1 MLGPKWELRLRPSP
15 RWPPSVQ
22 NPQTT
27 GKGIQRRQPG
37 KEAAGS
43 VRWYQIPART
53 PHICLVSP
61 QTCPSG
67 RFQSPQKDPSAL
79 TAWYRLPIPYF
90 PTRLTLRVSKA
101 LGAAGGSFLFPTFS
115 LSPLPT
121 LTQEPQ
127 KPSLVNPSNSSCFCF
142 QCLLNILRLCA
153 CVTQQFGVALYLPDA
168 FLPSPMPHSA
178 QEGPKGVQG
187 LRRAG
192 PQSTLSKGDI
202 RQRGDQPG
210 TA

>member
-1 MLGPKWELRLRPSP
+1 MSGGTRS
-15 RWPPSVQ
+15 
-22 NPQTT
+22 
-27 GKGIQRRQPG
+27 QPG
-37 KEAAGS
+37 LRHLSG
-43 VRWYQIPART
+43 
-53 PHICLVSP
+53 L

-79 TAWYRLPIPYF
+79 TAWYRLPVPYF
-90 PTRLTLRVSKA
+90 PTRLTLRASKA
-101 LGAAGGSFLFPTFS
+101 LGAAGGSLPFPTFS
-115 LSPLPT
+115 VSPLPT

-127 KPSLVNPSNSSCFCF
+127 KPSLVNPSNSCFCF

-153 CVTQQFGVALYLPDA
+153 CVTQRFGVALYLPDA

-178 QEGPKGVQG
+178 QEGPKGDRG

-192 PQSTLSKGDI
+192 PQSTLSKGDL

-210 TA
+210 TVQLINISPAPSLWGPCPCDPHSGHQGSRSHRPFSVGIR